1 MMINRTM
8 PDTTKK
14 GWEQQADFFFDR
26 LNNGGKWPPSQ
37 AQVCVSS
44 NRWIQHNAE
53 QTTVR
58 ELSGSEIYSINSMSI
73 GLRIQWRKRQGYGRN

>member
-1 MMINRTM
+1 MINRTM

-14 GWEQQADFFFDR
+14 GWEQQADFF
-26 LNNGGKWPPSQ
+26 WPPSQ